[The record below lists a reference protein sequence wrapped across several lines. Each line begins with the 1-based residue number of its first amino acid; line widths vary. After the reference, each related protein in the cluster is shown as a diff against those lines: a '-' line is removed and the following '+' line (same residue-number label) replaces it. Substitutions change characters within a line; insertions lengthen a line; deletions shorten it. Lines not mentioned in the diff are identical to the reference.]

1 MKLFGTYMLAA
12 VAARKKKGKK
22 EGRLYADLGSFLSGS
37 TPSWWTGEQSMTI
50 NYLKNARSDGEAVF
64 AGDVWGVAK
73 RGAGER
79 MGRQY
84 TNIVNRA
91 LNLYADCKGI
101 ELPAGTFPDDSSR
114 RRRQADKPKKKNRN
128 KKGGR
133 KNKKKGE
140 EGRGIPETTPDK
152 LHWNMT
158 WRVAMTVR
166 ETMMSDENCI
176 KPAYSLFKRLDR
188 YNLNA
193 NYQYCTNVADD
204 ANYCQWLQKDN
215 EGNAIS
221 YKTAR
226 SNGTYTKFGRGGPIT
241 VFSPVCEVQD
251 KPANANYDGDLYC
264 PEGYAIEVDQA
275 KYGRQTKGYC
285 RGDSDSDISI
295 CRGSKTVIVTDVIA
309 AQCNGKTTC
318 VIEASND
325 ALNGGVDPCP
335 GVEKLAEVYH
345 TCRKLE

>member
-1 MKLFGTYMLAA
+1 
-12 VAARKKKGKK
+12 
-22 EGRLYADLGSFLSGS
+22 
-37 TPSWWTGEQSMTI
+37 MTI

-84 TNIVNRA
+84 KNIVNRA

-114 RRRQADKPKKKNRN
+114 RRRQAEKPKKKNRN

-140 EGRGIPETTPDK
+140 EGRGIPATTPDK

-176 KPAYSLFKRLDR
+176 KPAYRLKILLILIKFLKLEFSLFKRLDR

-193 NYQYCTNVADD
+193 NYQYCTNVAND
-204 ANYCQWLQKDN
+204 ANYCEWLEKDN

-226 SNGTYTKFGRGGPIT
+226 DNGTYTKERLTNSTYSFR
-241 VFSPVCEVQD
+241 
-251 KPANANYDGDLYC
+251 
-264 PEGYAIEVDQA
+264 
-275 KYGRQTKGYC
+275 
-285 RGDSDSDISI
+285 
-295 CRGSKTVIVTDVIA
+295 
-309 AQCNGKTTC
+309 
-318 VIEASND
+318 
-325 ALNGGVDPCP
+325 
-335 GVEKLAEVYH
+335 
-345 TCRKLE
+345 

>member
-114 RRRQADKPKKKNRN
+114 RRRQAEKPKKKNRN
-128 KKGGR
+128 KTGGR
-133 KNKKKGE
+133 KNKKMG
-140 EGRGIPETTPDK
+140 
-152 LHWNMT
+152 
-158 WRVAMTVR
+158 
-166 ETMMSDENCI
+166 
-176 KPAYSLFKRLDR
+176 
-188 YNLNA
+188 
-193 NYQYCTNVADD
+193 
-204 ANYCQWLQKDN
+204 
-215 EGNAIS
+215 
-221 YKTAR
+221 
-226 SNGTYTKFGRGGPIT
+226 
-241 VFSPVCEVQD
+241 
-251 KPANANYDGDLYC
+251 
-264 PEGYAIEVDQA
+264 
-275 KYGRQTKGYC
+275 
-285 RGDSDSDISI
+285 
-295 CRGSKTVIVTDVIA
+295 
-309 AQCNGKTTC
+309 
-318 VIEASND
+318 
-325 ALNGGVDPCP
+325 
-335 GVEKLAEVYH
+335 
-345 TCRKLE
+345 